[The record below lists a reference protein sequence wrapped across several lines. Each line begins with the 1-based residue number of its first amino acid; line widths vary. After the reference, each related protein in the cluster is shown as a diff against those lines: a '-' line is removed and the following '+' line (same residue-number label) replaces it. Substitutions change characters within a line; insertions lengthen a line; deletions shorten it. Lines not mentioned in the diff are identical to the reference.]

1 MNNTKGFTIVEVVV
15 AIVILS
21 VGILGLAA
29 TAGSVTRMV
38 GRSQQYNKAA
48 SMANERFEILR
59 ASVTPTPT
67 NTAAICA
74 SMASGSATSGNSTI
88 TWTPRQVTNGWQV
101 TITVTSPTARGS
113 RTDNFTQLL
122 TCQR

>member
-1 MNNTKGFTIVEVVV
+1 LNNNKGFTIVEVVI

-21 VGILGLAA
+21 IGILGLAA

-48 SMANERFEILR
+48 AMASERFEIMR
-59 ASVTPTPT
+59 AQVTPTPA
-67 NTAAICA
+67 NTAAICTGL
-74 SMASGSATSGNSTI
+74 SGGSAAYGTSTI
-88 TWTPRQVTNGWQV
+88 AWTTRSVTNGWEV
-101 TITVTSPTARGS
+101 YITVTSPTARGV
-113 RTDNFTQLL
+113 RTDTFTQLL